1 MERVLVFGATSAI
14 ATEIARRYALR
25 GAQLYLVGRDPA
37 KLHALCDRLGP
48 AVVGHAQADLDDTA
62 GNGARVAAALAALGE
77 VDVAVV
83 AHGLLGDQATTEQTW
98 EAAEQV
104 LRTNLLSAVSLL
116 VPLANAM
123 LAQRRGHIVVLSSVA
138 GERGR
143 PRNYTYG
150 AAKGALTL
158 YLQGLR
164 SRLWPHRIAISTI
177 KLGPVDTP
185 MTADHP
191 KNALFATPSAVARDI
206 VAHVDRGRG
215 GETYVPW
222 VWRPIMGAVRH
233 LPEPWFQRL
242 RFLSG
247 R

>member
-1 MERVLVFGATSAI
+1 MERVLVLGATSAI
-14 ATEIARRYALR
+14 AREIATLYARR
-25 GAQLYLVGRDPA
+25 GARLYLVGRDEA
-37 KLHALCDRLGP
+37 KLHELCASLGP

-62 GNGARVAAALAALGE
+62 GNAARVERAVATLGE
-77 VDVAVV
+77 LDVAIV
-83 AHGLLGDQATTEQTW
+83 AHGLLGDQRATELDW
-98 EAAEQV
+98 SAAEQV
-104 LRTNLLSAVSLL
+104 LRTNLASPVSLL

-123 LAQRRGHIVVLSSVA
+123 QARGHGHLVVLSSVA

-150 AAKGALTL
+150 AAKGGLTR

-164 SRLWPHRIAISTI
+164 SRLWSQGIAVSTI

-191 KNALFATPSAVARDI
+191 KNALFATAPAVARDI

-215 GETYVPW
+215 GEVYVPW
-222 VWRPIMGAVRH
+222 FWAAIMGVVRR
-233 LPEPWFQRL
+233 LPEPVFQRL
-242 RFLSG
+242 GFLAG